1 MLLGFKVEIYIIKKL
16 KKHIIPLL
24 KLLERIN
31 FRSNFFVKKNKTSWC
46 RCLLSGFKGENSL
59 FNFLNIENKFSKQGY
74 QINEMKKY
82 GEISGLLL
90 WELIIKKPIKKPS
103 KYAPLS
109 PSIKTLKMLS
119 NKSSK
124 SINIIRLIDW
134 SEIIKLSIKFNLV
147 NIKRI
152 IIVDEINSP
161 FKPSIKLQPLIK
173 INKQNAEK
181 KIAKYLLFKIISNNS
196 NLDEST
202 FTSKIA
208 TNNKIN
214 KHWIKNLFLAETKIF
229 LSEKKP
235 TKYIVTM
242 KNLIRRSFK
251 KKTIG
256 ISIKSPPAKGMFFL
270 LEKDWWASPE

>member
-31 FRSNFFVKKNKTSWC
+31 FRSNFFVKKNITSWC

-82 GEISGLLL
+82 GETSGLLL

-119 NKSSK
+119 IKSSK

-134 SEIIKLSIKFNLV
+134 SEIIELSIKFNLF
-147 NIKRI
+147 NIRKI
-152 IIVDEINSP
+152 IIMHEINNP
-161 FKPSIKLQPLIK
+161 FRPSIKLLPFIK
-173 INKQNAEK
+173 INKQNDEK
-181 KIAKYLLFKIISNNS
+181 NIAKNLLFKIISNNS
-196 NLDEST
+196 TLDEFT
-202 FTSKIA
+202 LTSKIV
-208 TNNKIN
+208 TNNIITM
-214 KHWIKNLFLAETKIF
+214 HWIKNLFFGETRIF

-235 TKYIVTM
+235 
-242 KNLIRRSFK
+242 
-251 KKTIG
+251 
-256 ISIKSPPAKGMFFL
+256 IK
-270 LEKDWWASPE
+270 

>member
-1 MLLGFKVEIYIIKKL
+1 MIEVTINFTWKIVLPEFKVEIWIIKKL

-31 FRSNFFVKKNKTSWC
+31 FKSNFFDKKNKTSWC

-59 FNFLNIENKFSKQGY
+59 FSFLKIENKFSKQGY

-90 WELIIKKPIKKPS
+90 WELIIKKPIKKPI

-119 NKSSK
+119 IKTSK
-124 SINIIRLIDW
+124 SMNITKWIDS
-134 SEIIKLSIKFNLV
+134 SEIIELSIRFNLV
-147 NIKRI
+147 KVKRI

-161 FKPSIKLQPLIK
+161 FKPSIKLLPLIK

-181 KIAKYLLFKIISNNS
+181 KIAKNLLFKRISNNS
-196 NLDEST
+196 ILDE
-202 FTSKIA
+202 FILMSKIA
-208 TNNKIN
+208 TNNSIN
-214 KHWIKNLFLAETKIF
+214 KHWIKNLFLGETRVF

-235 TKYIVTM
+235 
-242 KNLIRRSFK
+242 
-251 KKTIG
+251 
-256 ISIKSPPAKGMFFL
+256 IK
-270 LEKDWWASPE
+270 

>member
-1 MLLGFKVEIYIIKKL
+1 MLLRFKVAIYIIKKL

-24 KLLERIN
+24 KLLEWIN

-74 QINEMKKY
+74 QINEIKKY

-109 PSIKTLKMLS
+109 PSIKTLKILRS
-119 NKSSK
+119 KSSK

-134 SEIIKLSIKFNLV
+134 SEIIELSIKFNLV

-152 IIVDEINSP
+152 IIMDEINSP
-161 FKPSIKLQPLIK
+161 FKPSIKLLPLIK

-181 KIAKYLLFKIISNNS
+181 GIAKILLLKITSNSSILDEFILISNI
-196 NLDEST
+196 T
-202 FTSKIA
+202 
-208 TNNKIN
+208 TNNKI
-214 KHWIKNLFLAETKIF
+214 KTHWIKNLFLGETRIF

-235 TKYIVTM
+235 
-242 KNLIRRSFK
+242 
-251 KKTIG
+251 
-256 ISIKSPPAKGMFFL
+256 IK
-270 LEKDWWASPE
+270 

>member
-74 QINEMKKY
+74 QINEIKKY
-82 GEISGLLL
+82 GEILGLLL

-109 PSIKTLKMLS
+109 PSIKTLKILRSKS
-119 NKSSK
+119 NK

-134 SEIIKLSIKFNLV
+134 SEIIELSIKFNLV
-147 NIKRI
+147 NI
-152 IIVDEINSP
+152 
-161 FKPSIKLQPLIK
+161 
-173 INKQNAEK
+173 
-181 KIAKYLLFKIISNNS
+181 
-196 NLDEST
+196 
-202 FTSKIA
+202 
-208 TNNKIN
+208 
-214 KHWIKNLFLAETKIF
+214 
-229 LSEKKP
+229 
-235 TKYIVTM
+235 
-242 KNLIRRSFK
+242 
-251 KKTIG
+251 
-256 ISIKSPPAKGMFFL
+256 
-270 LEKDWWASPE
+270 

>member
-1 MLLGFKVEIYIIKKL
+1 MSLGFKVEIYIIKKL

-59 FNFLNIENKFSKQGY
+59 FNFLKIENKFSKQGY

-82 GEISGLLL
+82 GEISGLNI
-90 WELIIKKPIKKPS
+90 WELIIINPKKKPS

-109 PSIKTLKMLS
+109 PSIKTLKIFS
-119 NKSSK
+119 NKSNK
-124 SINIIRLIDW
+124 SINITSVIDW
-134 SEIIKLSIKFNLV
+134 SEIIVLSIKFNLV

-152 IIVDEINSP
+152 IIVQEINNP

-181 KIAKYLLFKIISNNS
+181 EK
-196 NLDEST
+196 
-202 FTSKIA
+202 
-208 TNNKIN
+208 NK
-214 KHWIKNLFLAETKIF
+214 L
-229 LSEKKP
+229 
-235 TKYIVTM
+235 M
-242 KNLIRRSFK
+242 
-251 KKTIG
+251 
-256 ISIKSPPAKGMFFL
+256 
-270 LEKDWWASPE
+270 